1 MTLPTTFSR
10 QFLCPP
16 LMALA
21 FILGIG
27 GFLWQSSLYQGMLDR
42 IDAELQL
49 TADTL
54 DYLQQT
60 LPSEE
65 TPTDAPC
72 EWVATPLQHLT
83 DDWHFARYSPNGD
96 LTCFSTSGSHLQM
109 VLTIDLPTEKTTFF
123 FTASQG
129 ETRRALLWSRK
140 DADNIVAYQLL
151 SADLTAFTTQL
162 LRWRLALLI
171 GSLLTLAAAAVYFLH
186 PRRSL
191 QARDLKRLLHH
202 IDNSSPDHPPLPLPT
217 DQRTSAEIR
226 QLAESCYR
234 LNQRMFSALHR
245 ARQFAAHVAHEL
257 RTPLTI
263 LRGETEIALRSKS
276 ETNDIRQ
283 VLESNLEEITRMSFL
298 VDDLLTLSKSDLGE
312 IPLQPST
319 IYLQQF
325 LSDLQRQG
333 QILAREKNVLIEL
346 HCPDKEVV
354 IHADELRLRQALLNL
369 LTNAIRY
376 TPTRGV
382 VTIAAE
388 VKDSTVTMTISD
400 TGIGIENRHLQHI
413 FERFYRVDKKIH
425 QYDGGTGLGLAIVKW
440 VIDAHQGTIA
450 VASNPGKG
458 SNFAITLPK
467 NQHSRADGS
476 S

>member
-1 MTLPTTFSR
+1 LALTTTFSR

-16 LMALA
+16 LVALA
-21 FILGIG
+21 VILGIG
-27 GFLWQSSLYQGMLDR
+27 GLLWQTSLYQGMLDR

-60 LPSEE
+60 LPPEQ
-65 TPTDAPC
+65 TRMAPPC
-72 EWVATPLQHLT
+72 EWVAAPLQQLT
-83 DDWHFARYSPNGD
+83 VDWHFASYSPSGD
-96 LTCFSTSGSHLQM
+96 LICFSTSGSHLQIA
-109 VLTIDLPTEKTTFF
+109 LTGELATEKSTFS

-129 ETRRALLWSRK
+129 KTRRALLWPAK
-140 DADNIVAYQLL
+140 DADMIVAYHLL
-151 SADLTAFTTQL
+151 STDLTSFTTQL
-162 LRWRLALLI
+162 LRWRLALLL
-171 GSLLTLAAAAVYFLH
+171 GSLLIMAAAAIYFLH
-186 PRRSL
+186 PRRNL
-191 QARDLKRLLHH
+191 QARALNILLRH
-202 IDNSSPDHPPLPLPT
+202 IDDTSPDHPPRPFPT
-217 DQRTSAEIR
+217 DQIKSAEFR

-245 ARQFAAHVAHEL
+245 TRQFAAHVAHEL

-263 LRGETEIALRSKS
+263 LRGETEIALRCKS

-312 IPLQPST
+312 IPLQPT
-319 IYLQQF
+319 KIHLQHL

-333 QILAREKNVLIEL
+333 QVLAREKKVLIEL
-346 HCPDKEVV
+346 HWPDKDIV

-376 TPTRGV
+376 TPSQGV
-382 VTIAAE
+382 VTIAGE
-388 VKDSTVTMTISD
+388 VNKSTVTITVSD
-400 TGIGIENRHLQHI
+400 TGIGIEDRHLQHI

-450 VASNPGKG
+450 VSSTPGEG
-458 SNFAITLPK
+458 SSFALTLPK
-467 NQHSRADGS
+467 SPHGRAREQS
-476 S
+476 